1 MNEKIR
7 ENTKKGRERE
17 KERDEMR
24 ERERDGKRE
33 EEVRVEKSFEEEGV
47 SRGEKERKLQQNK
60 QP

>member
-1 MNEKIR
+1 MMKW
-7 ENTKKGRERE
+7 
-17 KERDEMR
+17 
-24 ERERDGKRE
+24 ERERDEKRE

>member
-1 MNEKIR
+1 M
-7 ENTKKGRERE
+7 KG
-17 KERDEMR
+17 
-24 ERERDGKRE
+24 ERERDEKRE